1 LAKVIEFAMTEI
13 QGREPEREEFNQI
26 LRSEKAELLAVVG
39 RRRIGKTFLIRQHF
53 KNEIVFEFTG
63 IFEEGL
69 PIHMDRFS
77 KAINTYFYSDKKNTK
92 PKNWYAAFDQLEKG
106 ISAMKSKKKKV
117 IFLDELPWM
126 ASSNLRFKK
135 AFGHFW
141 NSWAS
146 KRNDIVVVI
155 SGSSTSWMY
164 SEIFEDTG
172 GMYHRVT
179 RRIFMEPFTLR
190 ETEAFL
196 KYKKI
201 LFNRNAVLELYLIL
215 GGIPFYLDLI
225 KQGESVTQAIDRL
238 YFKKNSELKSEFDE
252 LFKSLFGDSEIHK
265 TVVTVLS
272 QHLYGL
278 TRMEIMEKLKQQS
291 SGNFSYV
298 LTELEKCGYI
308 SAYVPFG
315 KKTKDTKYKLTD
327 AFTLFYLKFVK
338 GQSGVQKWENISKTQ
353 VWKSWS
359 GLAFENT
366 CMHHIDQIKIAL
378 KIAGMTSVQG
388 AWHHKGNETM
398 FGSQID
404 LLLDRDD
411 GIINICEIK
420 YYNNKVIITKEMATE
435 IRNKM
440 ASFAYF
446 TKSKKTLFPILIAP
460 YGMHQ
465 NEHSLGLIQNVL
477 EIDQLFE
484 KK

>member
-1 LAKVIEFAMTEI
+1 MIEI
-13 QGREPEREEFNQI
+13 QGREPERKEFDSI
-26 LRSEKAELLAVVG
+26 LQSQKAELLAVVG
-39 RRRIGKTFLIRQHF
+39 RRRVGKTFLIRQHF
-53 KNEIVFEFTG
+53 KKEIVFEFTG

-69 PIHMDRFS
+69 PIHMDRFV
-77 KAINTYFYSDKKNTK
+77 KAIYTYFKPKTKIKK
-92 PKNWYAAFDQLEKG
+92 PKNWYAAFDLLEKAISG
-106 ISAMKSKKKKV
+106 IRSKKKKV

-126 ASSNLRFKK
+126 ASSNSRFKR
-135 AFGHFW
+135 AFGNFW

-146 KRNDIVVVI
+146 KRPDIVVVI

-164 SEIFEDTG
+164 SEIFEDRG
-172 GMYHRVT
+172 GLYHRVT

-201 LFNRNAVLELYLIL
+201 LFNRNAILELYLIL

-238 YFKKNSELKSEFDE
+238 YFKKNAELKSEFDE
-252 LFKSLFGDSEIHK
+252 LFKSLFADSDIHK
-265 TVVTVLS
+265 NVVILLS

-278 TRMEIMEKLKQQS
+278 TRADLIAKLQLPS
-291 SGNFSYV
+291 GGNFSAV
-298 LTELEKCGYI
+298 LTELEKCGFI
-308 SAYVPFG
+308 SIYTPFG
-315 KKTKDTKYKLTD
+315 KKTKDSKYKLTD

-338 GQSGVQKWENISKTQ
+338 GQSGVQKWENIAKTQ
-353 VWKSWS
+353 AWKSWS

-366 CMHHIDQIKIAL
+366 CMHHIEQVKNAL
-378 KIAGMTSVQG
+378 KIGGVSTSHG

-404 LLLDRDD
+404 LLLERADD
-411 GIINICEIK
+411 IINICEIK
-420 YYNNKVIITKEMATE
+420 YYNNKVIVTKEMAAE

-440 ASFAYF
+440 ASFTYF

-465 NEHSLGLIQNVL
+465 NEHSLGLIQNVV
-477 EIDQLFE
+477 ETDDLFG
-484 KK
+484 

>member
-1 LAKVIEFAMTEI
+1 LDKVIEFVMVEI
-13 QGREPEREEFNQI
+13 QGREPEREEFDQI
-26 LRSEKAELLAVVG
+26 LRSEKAELVAVVG

-53 KNEIVFEFTG
+53 KKEIIFEFIG

-69 PIHMDRFS
+69 PVHMDRFS
-77 KAINTYFYSDKKNTK
+77 KAIRAYFYDDKKNAK

-106 ISAMKSKKKKV
+106 ISAIKSKKKKV

-126 ASSNLRFKK
+126 ASSNSRFKK

-146 KRNDIVVVI
+146 KRSDLVVVI

-164 SEIFEDTG
+164 SEIFKDTG

-179 RRIFMEPFTLR
+179 RRMFMEPFTLR
-190 ETEAFL
+190 ETESFL

-201 LFNRNAVLELYLIL
+201 AFNRHAILELYLIL
-215 GGIPFYLDLI
+215 GGVPFYLDLI
-225 KQGESVTQAIDRL
+225 KQGESVTQAVDRL
-238 YFKKNSELKSEFDE
+238 YFKINSELKSEFDE
-252 LFKSLFGDSEIHK
+252 LFKSLFGNSEIHK
-265 TVVTVLS
+265 TVVGLLS

-278 TRMEIMEKLKQQS
+278 SRIEIIEKLKLQS

-298 LTELEKCGYI
+298 LTELQKCGYI

-338 GQSGVQKWENISKTQ
+338 GQNGVKKWENISKTQ
-353 VWKSWS
+353 AWSSWS

-366 CMHHIDQIKIAL
+366 CMHHIDQIKNAI
-378 KIAGMTSVQG
+378 KIGGITSEQG
-388 AWHHKGNETM
+388 AWHHKGNGTM

-404 LLLDRDD
+404 LLLDRAD

-420 YYNNKVIITKEMATE
+420 YYNNKVIVTKEMAE
-435 IRNKM
+435 SIRNRM
-440 ASFAYF
+440 ASFGYF
-446 TKSKKTLFPILIAP
+446 TKTKKSLFAIMITPHGIHP
-460 YGMHQ
+460 
-465 NEHSLGLIQNVL
+465 NEHSLGLIQNVI
-477 EIDQLFE
+477 EIDDLFT
-484 KK
+484 KI